1 MKFGKGPPAQQKGPG
16 LSSVSAA
23 ELFGEHGRRADE
35 TSTPRHA
42 LSRTRA
48 RMVKIR
54 RKGGK
59 GLGIGIGML
68 HQVFSATWGATL
80 LRAGLGNGS
89 GQGGAAK
96 VPPQIPAM
104 LNP

>member
-54 RKGGK
+54 SGRKRHRHRHRDVASSFVRNLGTTLLW
-59 GLGIGIGML
+59 GLGDGP
-68 HQVFSATWGATL
+68 
-80 LRAGLGNGS
+80 
-89 GQGGAAK
+89 GQGGVAK